1 MDRRVKHCGASLKS
15 GVEIPKPTEMPGGRS
30 SLPVIPVHVGQ
41 G

>member
-1 MDRRVKHCGASLKS
+1 MDRRVKHCGASMKS
-15 GVEIPKPTEMPGGRS
+15 GVEIPKPTEMPGGH